1 MKIGLDLDDTII
13 DTKEKLKIY
22 WKKYY
27 NEYPNKEYSEEL
39 PYNINFFGY
48 QYIEDFWNLYREEL
62 FYAKIKK
69 DCSMI
74 INKLQKEGYFIGL
87 ITSRPKEKYN
97 NLIKRLEAFLNDNNI
112 YLDEINT
119 NIKNKSIFM
128 KNSDYDILIDDSI
141 IHVSETLKTGK
152 KAILFNK
159 YNNNDIKHT
168 TNWKELYKIIKE
180 YQ

>member
-1 MKIGLDLDDTII
+1 
-13 DTKEKLKIY
+13 
-22 WKKYY
+22 
-27 NEYPNKEYSEEL
+27 
-39 PYNINFFGY
+39 
-48 QYIEDFWNLYREEL
+48 
-62 FYAKIKK
+62 
-69 DCSMI
+69 MI

-97 NLIKRLEAFLNDNNI
+97 NLIKRLESFLNDNNI

-128 KNSDYDILIDDSI
+128 KNSDYDILIDGSI
-141 IHVSETLKTGK
+141 IHVSETLKMGK